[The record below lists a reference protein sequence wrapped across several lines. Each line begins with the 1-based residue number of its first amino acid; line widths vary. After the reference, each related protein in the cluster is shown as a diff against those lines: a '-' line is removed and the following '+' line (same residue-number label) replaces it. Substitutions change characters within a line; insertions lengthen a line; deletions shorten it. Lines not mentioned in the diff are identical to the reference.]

1 MSNST
6 DRADLPQFLVET
18 DWLAANLGA
27 DDLRI
32 FDCTVHLVPDPDTVY
47 RVVSGRE
54 DWQAGHIPG
63 AGFLDLQGELSDRSS
78 ALRFT
83 MPSPEQFADAMSSHG
98 VGPGSRV
105 VLYSAGTNIWATRI
119 WWMLRAFGFDDAAV
133 LNGGWT
139 KWQAEGRPVST
150 EPADYPPAAFVARP
164 RAGLIADKDQVLAGI
179 GDDATCLINA
189 LSAEQHRGEG
199 GRNYGRAGRIADS
212 VNLPAGH
219 LLDRETNAFLP
230 PDQLRAKIA
239 GIGADKADQV
249 IAYCGGGI
257 AASGVTFALA
267 MLGYDN
273 VSLYDNSLSEWVQDP
288 SLPMETG

>member
-1 MSNST
+1 MSDSEGRT
-6 DRADLPQFLVET
+6 DLPRFLVET
-18 DWLAANLGA
+18 GWLEENLSAN
-27 DDLRI
+27 DLRV

-54 DWQAGHIPG
+54 DWENGHIPG

-83 MPSPEQFADAMSSHG
+83 MPSPEQFADAMSGHG

-105 VLYSAGTNIWATRI
+105 VLYDNGTNIWATRI

-133 LNGGWT
+133 LNGGFK
-139 KWQAEGRPVST
+139 KWQAEGRPVAT
-150 EPADYPPAAFVARP
+150 EPADYPPAGFIARP
-164 RAGLIADKDQVLAGI
+164 RAGLIADKTQVLAGI

-189 LSAEQHRGEG
+189 LSAEQHRGEA
-199 GRNYGRAGRIADS
+199 GRSYGRAGRIAES
-212 VNLPAGH
+212 VNLPARD
-219 LLDRETNAFLP
+219 LLDPETNAFLP
-230 PDQLRAKIA
+230 ADQLRARIGA
-239 GIGADKADQV
+239 VGADKADQV

-257 AASGVTFALA
+257 AASGVTFALT

-273 VSLYDNSLSEWVQDP
+273 VSLYDNSLSEWAQDP